1 MADLLFVV
9 TALKL
14 LTEIALLALLGRGV
28 LSLMMRS
35 STPDAAA
42 ANPFV
47 WVLDTLCKPP
57 LWIARQLLPRTVP
70 VRHHGWIATALM
82 VGLWLV
88 ATVVKIQ
95 ACLDAG
101 MDVCR

>member
-28 LSLMMRS
+28 LSLMTRR

-42 ANPFV
+42 NPFA

-57 LWIARQLLPRTVP
+57 LWIARQLMPRTVP
-70 VRHHGWIATALM
+70 VRLHAWMAAVLM
-82 VGLWLV
+82 TGLWLA
-88 ATVVKIQ
+88 ATVAKIQ
-95 ACLDAG
+95 GCLDAG